1 VQLKKYNFD
10 IFSKELTKVIDK
22 LDSEDDSIIFQLLII
37 KPQISG
43 VIFTSDMNTN
53 APYFVINY
61 DTSGKTDLI
70 TSGAKNITQKTINVS
85 HNAKKIPKKFKKL
98 INVANIIIKKFRSEK
113 LDIEFAVKKKKIFI
127 FQVRPLPNIKKKI
140 NKKNIFNALV
150 NIEKKIKKIKK
161 INPSLSGNT
170 TIFSNMADWN
180 PAEMIGSKPHQL
192 SYSLYSILIT
202 NSIWSKQRHLYGY
215 KNVSPNRLMVN
226 FAGNPYI
233 DLRVDFNSFLPK
245 NLSLEIENSLIDY
258 FIDLV
263 KKKPYLHDKV
273 EFEVIPTCFSFYK
286 KNEIFKVIGKKKGR
300 EYINKLK
307 SITTEV
313 LNIKNNIF
321 YKDLNNIQKF
331 RKKLEKVDNSK
342 ISEVQKIYYL
352 LDVTKNI
359 GALSF
364 AGIARA
370 AFIITSIFKDL
381 IKLNYITKADF
392 ENFYLSINTITNK
405 FNNDYNKLLSNK
417 ISKKNFLLLYGHLR
431 PSTYSISSNNY
442 SEGFDNYFTKRK
454 IDIKKNN
461 FKQNVF
467 NKKQFSQI
475 NKLFK
480 KEKFKFNFK
489 KFLILA
495 KKSIEGREYAKYVFT
510 IGIDK
515 IFENLLKLS
524 KELKIERRD
533 LEHLDINTI
542 IDANN
547 NLDIEKL
554 RKILVIEINRNKK
567 NYELNKLIKLPEVIK
582 SSKDIYVNYEQNIQG
597 NFITETVIKGE
608 IETLNMTTKKN
619 FKKVLKNKIVF
630 IENAD
635 PGYDFIFLHSIKG
648 LVTKYGGA
656 NSHMSIRCLELKIPA
671 AIGVGEIK
679 FEQLKN
685 KNFIELDCKLKK
697 ISTIN

>member
-1 VQLKKYNFD
+1 
-10 IFSKELTKVIDK
+10 
-22 LDSEDDSIIFQLLII
+22 
-37 KPQISG
+37 
-43 VIFTSDMNTN
+43 M
-53 APYFVINY
+53 
-61 DTSGKTDLI
+61 
-70 TSGAKNITQKTINVS
+70 
-85 HNAKKIPKKFKKL
+85 
-98 INVANIIIKKFRSEK
+98 
-113 LDIEFAVKKKKIFI
+113 
-127 FQVRPLPNIKKKI
+127 
-140 NKKNIFNALV
+140 
-150 NIEKKIKKIKK
+150 
-161 INPSLSGNT
+161 
-170 TIFSNMADWN
+170 
-180 PAEMIGSKPHQL
+180 
-192 SYSLYSILIT
+192 
-202 NSIWSKQRHLYGY
+202 
-215 KNVSPNRLMVN
+215 
-226 FAGNPYI
+226 
-233 DLRVDFNSFLPK
+233 
-245 NLSLEIENSLIDY
+245 
-258 FIDLV
+258 
-263 KKKPYLHDKV
+263 
-273 EFEVIPTCFSFYK
+273 
-286 KNEIFKVIGKKKGR
+286 
-300 EYINKLK
+300 
-307 SITTEV
+307 
-313 LNIKNNIF
+313 
-321 YKDLNNIQKF
+321 
-331 RKKLEKVDNSK
+331 
-342 ISEVQKIYYL
+342 
-352 LDVTKNI
+352 
-359 GALSF
+359 SF